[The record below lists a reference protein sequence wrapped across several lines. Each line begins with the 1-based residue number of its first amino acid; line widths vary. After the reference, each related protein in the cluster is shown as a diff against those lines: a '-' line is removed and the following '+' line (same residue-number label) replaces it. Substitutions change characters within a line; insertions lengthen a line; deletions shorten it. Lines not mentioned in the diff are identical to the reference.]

1 MASCDVSPKAKTQ
14 KALSWKL
21 PEDNSEVEIS
31 ENLLLAERLSS
42 AVRDSIHELLPSAL
56 RCLAFFRSGGDATAT
71 TLQKLSVVTLKMS
84 NFLDRMEMQ
93 ALDASVTEGS
103 SCLNGPMSGAMSPR
117 SMNSLGLLDK
127 PKPTVASVERTG
139 CWFDA
144 REGFATHL
152 SVPGDSG
159 CAYTYSRSQQ
169 RHRDGRQDAQGGVGA
184 RLEWL
189 FGRGAEPFSVFSD
202 EIFLPI
208 PVNTPRRS
216 IDESAAG
223 SFLGASGVSS
233 DHLKMGM
240 KSLET
245 RLARELFKTAKKQRT
260 KGFSWAEDCSLSAL
274 SRQNSKAKL
283 AGENVETEHRQ
294 APIRRGLSRESL
306 GNSQSLASS
315 WSVLRGT
322 PQAPA
327 NKPLHPEVPSGVV
340 PEMPGGPLL
349 PAIPSQDLD
358 DGKKEV
364 SGRTCTDPQ
373 LAEGTPKR
381 NVPTHTSRSK
391 KGSVQLR
398 DANNDELIRATI
410 KSVNKIAPL
419 SEIEPFDATVE
430 TGFSEEDSE
439 AEVGQ
444 IRFPWLRA
452 DAWLTLRHAG
462 KKAVTVIS
470 LLNCSA
476 SVCDSRLVT
485 LLFQGVLMLTCL
497 LAVGWSVTNVILQ
510 YIAMQENAGLHSYF
524 FYDVALAF
532 GALLSLLCGGCLR
545 FSTPVPWNAEGWRSL
560 HEDWLSKCRWDAL
573 LVLIIWV
580 LSVVERTRE
589 VFADGSS
596 IATLQ
601 LQQDVDQQELVYNL
615 CNLGSFAVSGA
626 VLLSCLFR
634 IMRVCRGFYVIID
647 DFSFNLVTTSDL
659 CVAEQD
665 RPRSCHSLQYLFI
678 VLQSTIVAALI
689 LGVDDFYRLNKPTLL
704 ISGASPKRLGFGRS
718 LDADRL
724 YLVENGEFRKHYVF
738 DLGQAGF
745 YIFEVRVTRDMVLK
759 AFYISGMAI
768 FYFATKE
775 AEYFQSFWTLC
786 SSVQAA
792 QILQLEWDMS
802 SKRFI
807 VDHFHASNR
816 LLSLKRSTD
825 LNSLPTN
832 ALSIFNQSNGA
843 DVANAKT
850 RAYTAQHQC

>member
-1 MASCDVSPKAKTQ
+1 MASCDVSPKAKAQ
-14 KALSWKL
+14 KALSWKV
-21 PEDNSEVEIS
+21 PEDNSETDET
-31 ENLLLAERLSS
+31 LLLAERLSS

-56 RCLAFFRSGGDATAT
+56 RDATAA

-103 SCLNGPMSGAMSPR
+103 SCLNGPMSGAVSPR
-117 SMNSLGLLDK
+117 SMNSLLDK
-127 PKPTVASVERTG
+127 PKPTVSVASVERIDSCDVVHVSSGRSGSPKPGEKASPATYQSLEIQVVPHMPIRGGNGSNGNNAIATAAKTRKAVSVQGWNG
-139 CWFDA
+139 CLG
-144 REGFATHL
+144 E
-152 SVPGDSG
+152 
-159 CAYTYSRSQQ
+159 
-169 RHRDGRQDAQGGVGA
+169 
-184 RLEWL
+184 
-189 FGRGAEPFSVFSD
+189 

-216 IDESAAG
+216 IDESA
-223 SFLGASGVSS
+223 GVSS
-233 DHLKMGM
+233 DQLKSKSPKLEKMGM

-245 RLARELFKTAKKQRT
+245 RLAHELFKTAKKTGT
-260 KGFSWAEDCSLSAL
+260 KGFSWAEDCSLSAI
-274 SRQNSKAKL
+274 SRQDSRPHVAGLNS
-283 AGENVETEHRQ
+283 ETENRQ
-294 APIRRGLSRESL
+294 APMRRGLSRESL
-306 GNSQSLASS
+306 PTSQSSGFRL
-315 WSVLRGT
+315 LRGT

-340 PEMPGGPLL
+340 PEMVTGPLL
-349 PAIPSQDLD
+349 PAIPSQDLMPED
-358 DGKKEV
+358 GTTTLSEGLKFGSEEQGGDSPPNSQEDGKKEV
-364 SGRTCTDPQ
+364 SGRICTDPQ
-373 LAEGTPKR
+373 LTEGTPKR

-419 SEIEPFDATVE
+419 SEIEPFDVTVE
-430 TGFSEEDSE
+430 TGYSDEESE

-452 DAWLTLRHAG
+452 AG
-462 KKAVTVIS
+462 NKTVTGIS

-476 SVCDSRLVT
+476 SVCDSQWVT
-485 LLFQGVLMLTCL
+485 LLFQGALMLTCL
-497 LAVGWSVTNVILQ
+497 LAVGWSMTNVILQ

-545 FSTPVPWNAEGWRSL
+545 FSTPVAECEAMLDAFTEGRSL
-560 HEDWLSKCRWDAL
+560 YEDWLSKCRWDAL
-573 LVLIIWV
+573 LVLIIWA

-589 VFADGSS
+589 LFADG

-665 RPRSCHSLQYLFI
+665 WNLLQALLRRSCHSLQYLFI

-704 ISGASPKRLGFGRS
+704 ISGACVLIGLAQLFLCAASVTDHCERLPPFVNSLGFGRS

-724 YLVENGEFRKHYVF
+724 YLVEYMFYS
-738 DLGQAGF
+738 QAGF

-759 AFYISGMAI
+759 AFYISGMAT
-768 FYFATKE
+768 FYFATK
-775 AEYFQSFWTLC
+775 
-786 SSVQAA
+786 VMAA
-792 QILQLEWDMS
+792 G
-802 SKRFI
+802 F
-807 VDHFHASNR
+807 
-816 LLSLKRSTD
+816 
-825 LNSLPTN
+825 
-832 ALSIFNQSNGA
+832 
-843 DVANAKT
+843 
-850 RAYTAQHQC
+850 